1 MLETLRRGATKALV
15 FALLAI
21 LVLSFAVWG
30 IGDVVR
36 QSNQAPIAEVGGKPI
51 AAAEFTAAMQNRR
64 QMFARQMGQPLT
76 PEQSRAFGIDS
87 AVLSEL
93 VNGAAIGNHARAMG
107 LRLSDK
113 AIADQIRSDPA
124 FHGPDQTFNRVAFDE
139 RIRQAGYTEQRYFAE
154 RRDNEVR
161 EQLTEALVEGVVISD
176 AQLNLAHRFREETR
190 SLNLVR
196 LDPAK
201 VPKPAD
207 PDEKSLKSVYDEQKR
222 IFTEPERRRI
232 AVLMVSADDLRAR
245 AKVEDAEV
253 KASWEQA
260 RAAWDMPERRRIQ
273 QIFFKTKAEA
283 QGEAKAIEGG
293 KSFLMAALEANG
305 AQGRLDQGL
314 VARREISD
322 QGFAKAAFDLAL
334 NKVSEPVAVKGGFL
348 LVRVGEIQPARARP
362 FEEVSAEVRQGLED
376 TKRREIADTLHKDI
390 EDRRGAA
397 EGSDK
402 LKKIATDLKLKL
414 IEAEGVDAKGRR
426 ADGKA
431 ALDHPDAERIL
442 AAAFEGDETT
452 PREVIAL
459 TSGGEAWLDV
469 TGITKE
475 DVRPFESVKAEVEK
489 LWREREA
496 RRALTTQ
503 GTALAG
509 RIKAGETFETI
520 AKELGATIEST
531 EPFKRAAP
539 PKGVAAGAA
548 RLAFTLPKGGAG
560 SAATADEQ
568 GRMVFVVAD
577 IKLPEPPTK
586 EAAEALKREIGVELQ
601 RDALQT
607 YVGALRQRQGV
618 KINEASY
625 KRAVGLDQVP

>member
-1 MLETLRRGATKALV
+1 MLETLRRGATKVLV

-30 IGDVVR
+30 IGDVIR
-36 QSNQAPIAEVGGKPI
+36 KSNQAPIAEVGVKAI
-51 AAAEFTAAMQNRR
+51 TASEFTAAVQNRR
-64 QMFARQMGQPLT
+64 QMFARQMGQPLS

-113 AIADQIRSDPA
+113 AIADQIRNDPA
-124 FHGPDQTFNRVAFDE
+124 FHGPDQTFSRAAFDE

-176 AQLNLAHRFREETR
+176 TQLNLAHRFREETR
-190 SLNLVR
+190 TLNLVR

-207 PDEKSLKSVYDEQKR
+207 PDEKALKAVYEQQKR
-222 IFTEPERRRI
+222 NFTEPERRRFAI
-232 AVLMVSADDLRAR
+232 LMVSADDLRDR

-253 KASWEQA
+253 KRSWEQS
-260 RAAWDMPERRRIQ
+260 RAAWDVPERRRIQ
-273 QIFFKTKAEA
+273 QIVYKTKSEA

-305 AQGRLDQGL
+305 AQGRIDQGL

-322 QGFAKAAFDLAL
+322 QAFAKAAFELPL
-334 NKVSEPVAVKGGFL
+334 NKLSEPIQVRGGFL
-348 LVRVGEIQPARARP
+348 LIRVGEIQPARARP
-362 FEEVSAEVRQGLED
+362 YEEIAAEVRQGLED

-397 EGSDK
+397 EGPDK
-402 LKKIATDLKLKL
+402 LKKIAADLKLKL

-426 ADGKA
+426 PDGKA
-431 ALDHPDAERIL
+431 GFEHPDAERIL
-442 AAAFEGDETT
+442 ASAFEGDETT
-452 PREVIAL
+452 PRDVVPL
-459 TSGGEAWLDV
+459 TGGGEAWVDV

-475 DVRPFESVKAEVEK
+475 DVRPFDAVKAEVDK
-489 LWREREA
+489 LWREQEA

-503 GTALAG
+503 GQALAA
-509 RIKAGETFETI
+509 RIKAGETLETI
-520 AKELGATIEST
+520 AKELGGKIETT

-539 PKGVAAGAA
+539 PKDVAAGAA

-560 SAATADEQ
+560 SAASADEL
-568 GRMVFVVAD
+568 GRVVFVVAD
-577 IKLPEPPTK
+577 VKLPEAPSK

-625 KRAVGLDQVP
+625 KRAVGLDQPQ